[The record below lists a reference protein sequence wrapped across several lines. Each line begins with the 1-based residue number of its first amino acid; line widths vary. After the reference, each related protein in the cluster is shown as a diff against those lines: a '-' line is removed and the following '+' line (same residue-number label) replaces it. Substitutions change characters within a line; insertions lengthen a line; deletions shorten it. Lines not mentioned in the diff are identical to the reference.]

1 MVMHAPRP
9 SFVDMIATTQMG
21 GHCDFLL
28 IPKNILETPEI
39 ELIFISL
46 LLACAVFP
54 SLFAALPLPISEI
67 KPHITDI
74 VKMSHE
80 FGEVI

>member
-1 MVMHAPRP
+1 MVMRAPRP
-9 SFVDMIATTQMG
+9 SFVDMMATTQMG

-28 IPKNILETPEI
+28 IPKNILETLEI

-54 SLFAALPLPISEI
+54 SLFAASPLSLFEI
-67 KPHITDI
+67 KPHVTNI
-74 VKMSHE
+74 VKMSHKC
-80 FGEVI
+80 GGVI